1 MRQSAEVGAWKG
13 RASDPYSGHT
23 SGYVHSFSENIAN
36 LNYAASFRS
45 SEGEAAVLKDSVQF
59 KAVML
64 GQLGPLGIVMTQE
77 VDCYMPPPPPQ
88 QQQQPLPL
96 MGGSI
101 NAEDGSGMAAA
112 SPLLAHTN
120 MESWME
126 VKSSR

>member
-1 MRQSAEVGAWKG
+1 MGW
-13 RASDPYSGHT
+13 ASDPYSGGLQVMYT
-23 SGYVHSFSENIAN
+23 VSLRISRTN
-36 LNYAASFRS
+36 LNDAPTSQS

-77 VDCYMPPPPPQ
+77 VDCYMPHTLQ
-88 QQQQPLPL
+88 LQPLPL
-96 MGGSI
+96 MGGSSCR
-101 NAEDGSGMAAA
+101 EDGSGMAAA
-112 SPLLAHTN
+112 SPLLPHTN

>member
-1 MRQSAEVGAWKG
+1 MGAWRG

-77 VDCYMPPPPPQ
+77 VDCYMPHTLQ
-88 QQQQPLPL
+88 LQPLPL
-96 MGGSI
+96 MGGSSCR
-101 NAEDGSGMAAA
+101 EDGSGMAAA
-112 SPLLAHTN
+112 SPLLPHTN